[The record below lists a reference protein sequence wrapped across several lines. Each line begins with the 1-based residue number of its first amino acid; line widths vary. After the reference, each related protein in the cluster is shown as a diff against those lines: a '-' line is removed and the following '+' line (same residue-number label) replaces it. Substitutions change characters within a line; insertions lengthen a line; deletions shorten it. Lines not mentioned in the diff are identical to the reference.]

1 MDNIKPIILTT
12 HHTLS
17 SATSSCLA

>member
-1 MDNIKPIILTT
+1 VANIKPMILTT

-17 SATSSCLA
+17 SATSCCLI